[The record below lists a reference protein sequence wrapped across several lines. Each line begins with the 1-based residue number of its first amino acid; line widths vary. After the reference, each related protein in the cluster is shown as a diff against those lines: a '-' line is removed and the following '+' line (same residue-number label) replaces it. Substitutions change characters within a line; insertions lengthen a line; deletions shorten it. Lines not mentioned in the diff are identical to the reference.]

1 MRLLLLA
8 VFVAPLCFAGPPMT
22 PEQAEQEARARW
34 FGFELDEVKTDFK
47 GDWVAFVK
55 AKEAR
60 ERRLDEEGLKAPVR
74 DGPARTAK
82 DVRALRALRM
92 EYEQVATKREDE
104 LRALARLAIE
114 AMQRGDLEPL
124 AADCTMYDA
133 TAKDRAELT
142 RKFFAE
148 QKVAWQK
155 AAKLAKVDAPDFARD
170 LEFEGPSPETGMTA
184 QVRISFGPKAERP
197 KGEKGR
203 DLSPERHQL
212 ELWWSGEVMPD
223 ANGRLNAA
231 PTTPRPK
238 SRWRFHQLVLP
249 YSLRPMHRL

>member
-1 MRLLLLA
+1 MRPLVLA

-22 PEQAEQEARARW
+22 QQQAELEARARW
-34 FGFELDEVKTDFK
+34 FEFELEEVKTDFK

-60 ERRLDEEGLKAPVR
+60 ERQLDAEGLKAAVR
-74 DGPARTAK
+74 DGPAPTAK
-82 DVRALRALRM
+82 DVRALRALRA
-92 EYEQVATKREDE
+92 EYELVATKREDE
-104 LRALARLAIE
+104 LRALAKLAIA
-114 AMQRGDLEPL
+114 AMQKGDLEPL
-124 AADCTMYDA
+124 VGDCTMYDA

-148 QKVAWQK
+148 QKLAWQK
-155 AAKLAKVDAPDFARD
+155 AATLAKVDAPDFARD
-170 LEFEGPSPETGMTA
+170 FEFEGPSPETGMTA
-184 QVRISFGPKAERP
+184 QVRISFGPKAQRPAGER
-197 KGEKGR
+197 GR
-203 DLSPERHQL
+203 DLFPERHQL

-223 ANGRLNAA
+223 ANGRLNGA

-238 SRWRFHQLVLP
+238 SRWRFYQLVLP